1 MSPDSNCSG
10 IAAASFCAVALACIG
25 REKWIRRR
33 TREQRPDRGE
43 ISERGESM
51 LLPVFSYMPDFMKSL
66 QDPYHPYTNPRGHI
80 TLCVAENK
88 LAIDILGSRLMQYET
103 ASRAFSDAAV
113 YCYSNT
119 LGLPG
124 PREAVAY
131 FLAKHFMYPE
141 LRDMSF
147 TEALDHVRPEHVAFG
162 AGAGALVSHLALSLM
177 DEGDAVLIP
186 APVSEMARGPKH
198 ASMSS
203 SLFAQ
208 FAILVPLQ
216 YYAAFT
222 FDLTILA
229 KSTVV
234 PVYSPNPSVG
244 PTPDE
249 LENAAASAEAKGLRV
264 RVLLLT
270 NPNNP
275 LGTIY
280 PPEFV
285 KSSIDW
291 ARNRKIHTI
300 IDEIYALSVHESG
313 FESVLKT
320 LNGDLRNDVR
330 DTGVCHMPSI
340 HACRMSCND

>member
-1 MSPDSNCSG
+1 MSSDRNSSG
-10 IAAASFCAVALACIG
+10 IAAASFFAVALACIG

-33 TREQRPDRGE
+33 TREQRADWGE
-43 ISERGESM
+43 ISARGESM
-51 LLPVFSYMPDFMKSL
+51 LLPVFSYMPDLMKCL

-88 LAIDILGSRLMQYET
+88 LAIELLGSRLMQYET
-103 ASRAFSDAAV
+103 SSRAFSDTAV

-131 FLAKHFMYPE
+131 FLAKHFMYPD
-141 LRDMSF
+141 LRDMNV

-177 DEGDAVLIP
+177 DEGDVVLIP
-186 APVSEMARGPKH
+186 APVSEMVCGSEH
-198 ASMSS
+198 SMS

-208 FAILVPLQ
+208 FEIFFLFQ

-234 PVYSPNPSVG
+234 PVYSPNPSIG

-300 IDEIYALSVHESG
+300 VDEIYALSVRESG

-330 DTGVCHMPSI
+330 DNGFCQMPSI
-340 HACRMSCND
+340 HVCQMSCND